1 MLGRLGPEHAE
12 AVEPLKGR
20 RIFTVARKEGIDGA
34 APLERAYTLIV
45 DPLGEV
51 LHINRFHDTAWAP
64 AEPRC
69 TRQLMARIR
78 PGISFDLHEHGGSG
92 RFWLSARHQ
101 RDDEGEEWENQIA
114 QQVIGAIGETG
125 VELAREDEVGSAF
138 FTRSQ
143 RGVYWLDAGV
153 RGQGVNLMDF
163 AARTYGLAFGT
174 EMGMLG
180 SFQQRVRLGK
190 LVVQTAVRGF
200 EERYS

>member
-1 MLGRLGPEHAE
+1 M
-12 AVEPLKGR
+12 
-20 RIFTVARKEGIDGA
+20 
-34 APLERAYTLIV
+34 
-45 DPLGEV
+45 
-51 LHINRFHDTAWAP
+51 
-64 AEPRC
+64 
-69 TRQLMARIR
+69 
-78 PGISFDLHEHGGSG
+78 
-92 RFWLSARHQ
+92 
-101 RDDEGEEWENQIA
+101 
-114 QQVIGAIGETG
+114 IGAIGETG